1 MNIIT
6 LENIHKSYSEKTLL
20 NNISLGINDGDKIG
34 LIGINGTG
42 KSTFLKV
49 VAGKDEFFDGNIT
62 KGKNV
67 RIEYL
72 SQNPQFKSGAT
83 VLEQIFRGDTREM
96 KLLMEYEDLLE
107 KINSCNSEDFDELN
121 NKLIKL
127 QGEIDSLNLWDLES
141 EAKSILNKLGIS
153 NYNEKIDNLSGGQKK
168 RVALASALI
177 TPCELLILDEP
188 TNHLD
193 AKSIEWLEE
202 FLNARKG
209 ALLIITHDRYFLDRV
224 ANRIIELDRGNLYSY
239 PGNYTAFL
247 EKKVERLETEQVQEE
262 KREALIRNELKWVR
276 RGAKARTT
284 KQKARLQRFDDLV
297 NTKSIER
304 QEDVHMSFVGTRL
317 GKKVVELYDVCK
329 SFDKKELIKDFNYI
343 FLRDD
348 RIGIIG
354 ENGAGKTTLVNLIR
368 GVLPLDSGTIEIG
381 DTVKIGCFAQDNSNI
396 DHSLRVIDYV
406 KEGGEYIPTE
416 DGTKITASSMCER
429 FLFDSIMQYTPIEKL
444 SGGERRRLHLLRV
457 LMESPNFLILD
468 EPTNDLDIETLKI
481 LEAFLDDFIGV
492 VIVVSHDRYF
502 LDRICNKIF
511 SYEANGKIK
520 EYNGNYSDFLIAK
533 EIEKFEESN
542 QNSIS
547 DKSSNGSKKQG
558 KERIKSKD
566 DRPKFTFKEQKEFET
581 IDNDIANLEQNM
593 EDVEKQLEK
602 NATNYGKLNELIKE
616 KEQIQQELEHKY
628 ERWEYLN
635 EIAAAIEEY
644 NLNKNK

>member
-6 LENIHKSYSEKTLL
+6 LENIYKSYSEKILL

-34 LIGINGTG
+34 LIGINGAG

-49 VAGKDEFFDGNIT
+49 VGGRDEFFDGSIT

-72 SQNPQFKSGAT
+72 SQNPDFKSGAT
-83 VLEQIFRGDTREM
+83 VLEQIFRGDTKEM
-96 KLLMEYEDLLE
+96 KLLMEYEDILV
-107 KINSCNSEDFDELN
+107 KINTCNGEEFNKLN
-121 NKLIKL
+121 DKLIKL
-127 QGEIDSLNLWDLES
+127 QGQIDSFNLWDLES

-153 NYNEKIDNLSGGQKK
+153 NYNEIMDNLSGGQKK

-193 AKSIEWLEE
+193 AESIEWLEE
-202 FLNARKG
+202 FLNTRKG
-209 ALLIITHDRYFLDRV
+209 ALLMITHDRYFLDRV
-224 ANRIIELDRGNLYSY
+224 TNRIIELDRGNLYTY

-247 EKKVERLETEQVQEE
+247 EKKVERLETEQVKEE
-262 KREALIRNELKWVR
+262 KRDALIRNELKWVR

-284 KQKARLQRFDDLV
+284 KQKARLQRFDELV
-297 NTKSIER
+297 NTKSIEIK
-304 QEDVHMSFVGTRL
+304 DNVDISFVGSRL
-317 GKKVVELYDVCK
+317 GKKIVELYDVNK
-329 SFDKKELIKDFNYI
+329 SFGKKQIIKDFNYL

-348 RIGIIG
+348 RIGIVG

-368 GVLPLDSGTIEIG
+368 GLISLDSGRIEIG
-381 DTVKIGCFAQDNSNI
+381 DTVKIGCFAQDNAHI
-396 DHSLRVIDYV
+396 DHNLRVIDYV

-429 FLFDSIMQYTPIEKL
+429 FLFDSTMQYTPIEKL
-444 SGGERRRLHLLRV
+444 SGGEKRRLHLLRV

-481 LEAFLDDFIGV
+481 LESFLDEFMGI

-511 SYEANGKIK
+511 SYEGDGLIK

-533 EIEKFEESN
+533 EIEKN
-542 QNSIS
+542 N
-547 DKSSNGSKKQG
+547 KSLENEKSTNKVK
-558 KERIKSKD
+558 KERVKNKED
-566 DRPKFTFKEQKEFET
+566 KPKFTFKEQKEFET
-581 IDNDIANLEQNM
+581 IDVDISTLESKI
-593 EDVEKQLEK
+593 EHLDKELEK
-602 NATNYGKLNELIKE
+602 NATNYGKLNELMKE
-616 KEQIQQELEHKY
+616 KESLEQELEKKY

-635 EIAAAIEEY
+635 EIAASIEEY
-644 NLNKNK
+644 NSKKKQ